1 MRKIREVLRL
11 RFQCGQ
17 TGEAISAAVGIAP
30 STVSGYLARAVRA
43 GLTWELAE
51 AMADHDVEARLF
63 PPVDP
68 SDRSPFVNGP
78 RNPPKSAPHRRGQE
92 VADTTPAG

>member
-51 AMADHDVEARLF
+51 AMAVPARANR
-63 PPVDP
+63 VD
-68 SDRSPFVNGP
+68 SAGFVS
-78 RNPPKSAPHRRGQE
+78 R
-92 VADTTPAG
+92 